1 MQQATPDKIKITCPQ
16 CKSTLSV
23 NRSPGIE
30 NKALT
35 CPVCKYKAIVSSY
48 MNSAINVQTPSCDAP
63 TEVGGKQTPPPIP
76 SSVKPVSEVPVCL
89 KVNGVMHPLKVGSNS
104 VGRKAKSGTADIQIA
119 GDKYMSRNQ
128 GIFYVEKTLN
138 GFIYKYQELG
148 AANHSVIS
156 GVVLEDGDV
165 VAIKVG
171 DVLLMGD
178 TSVQLC
184 ECFDEDKT
192 QIR

>member
-1 MQQATPDKIKITCPQ
+1 MPQATSDKIKIVCPQ
-16 CKSTLSV
+16 CKSALSV
-23 NRSPGIE
+23 SKLPGIE
-30 NKALT
+30 QKVLT
-35 CPVCKYKAIVSSY
+35 CPICKYKATIGSY
-48 MNSAINVQTPSCDAP
+48 LNNSLRVQVPSCDAP
-63 TEVGGKQTPPPIP
+63 TEVGDVPT
-76 SSVKPVSEVPVCL
+76 VKKTATSEVPVCL
-89 KVNGVMHPLKVGSNS
+89 KVNGMTYPLKVGSNS
-104 VGRKAKSGTADIQIA
+104 IGRKATTGTADIQIA
-119 GDKYMSRNQ
+119 GDKYMSRSQ
-128 GIFYVEKTLN
+128 GIFYVERTIN

-165 VAIKVG
+165 VAVKVG

-184 ECFDEDKT
+184 ASIDEEST

>member
-1 MQQATPDKIKITCPQ
+1 MQQATPDKIRITCPQ
-16 CKSTLSV
+16 CKSALSV
-23 NRSPGIE
+23 NNSPGIE

-48 MNSAINVQTPSCDAP
+48 INSSLNIQTPSCDAP
-63 TEVGGKQTPPPIP
+63 TEVDNKLMPPPIP
-76 SSVKPVSEVPVCL
+76 SSVIKTSEVPVCL
-89 KVNGVMHPLKVGSNS
+89 KVNGVMHSLKVGSNS
-104 VGRKAKSGTADIQIA
+104 VGRKAKSGTADIQLA
-119 GDKYMSRNQ
+119 GDKFMSRNQ

-148 AANHSVIS
+148 AANHTVIS
-156 GVVLEDGDV
+156 GIVLEDGDV
-165 VAIKVG
+165 VAVKVG

-184 ECFDEDKT
+184 ECFDEEST

>member
-1 MQQATPDKIKITCPQ
+1 MQQATPDKIRITCPQ
-16 CKSTLSV
+16 CKSALSV
-23 NRSPGIE
+23 NNSPGIE

-48 MNSAINVQTPSCDAP
+48 INSSLNIQTPSSDAP
-63 TEVGGKQTPPPIP
+63 TEVDNKIMPPPIP
-76 SSVKPVSEVPVCL
+76 SSVVNSSEVPVCL

-104 VGRKAKSGTADIQIA
+104 VGRKAKSGTADIQLA

-138 GFIYKYQELG
+138 GFVYKYQELG

-165 VAIKVG
+165 VAVKVG
-171 DVLLMGD
+171 DVFLMGD

>member
-1 MQQATPDKIKITCPQ
+1 MQQATPEKIKITCPQ
-16 CKSTLSV
+16 CKSALSV
-23 NRSPGIE
+23 NKLPGIE
-30 NKALT
+30 KKVLT
-35 CPVCKYKAIVSSY
+35 CPICKYKATIGSY
-48 MNSAINVQTPSCDAP
+48 LSNSLNVQAPSSDAP
-63 TEVGGKQTPPPIP
+63 TEVGNTSPI
-76 SSVKPVSEVPVCL
+76 KKTFTSEVPVCL
-89 KVNGVMHPLKVGSNS
+89 KVNGVMYPLKVGSNS
-104 VGRKAKSGTADIQIA
+104 VGRKASTSTADIQIA
-119 GDKYMSRNQ
+119 GDKYMSRCQ
-128 GIFYVEKTLN
+128 GIFYVEKTIN

-184 ECFDEDKT
+184 ESFDEEST
-192 QIR
+192 EIR

>member
-1 MQQATPDKIKITCPQ
+1 MQQATPDKIRITCPQ
-16 CKSTLSV
+16 CKSALSV
-23 NRSPGIE
+23 NNSPGIE

-48 MNSAINVQTPSCDAP
+48 INSSLNIQTPSSDAP
-63 TEVGGKQTPPPIP
+63 TEVDNKIMPPPIP
-76 SSVKPVSEVPVCL
+76 SSVVNSSEVPVCL

-104 VGRKAKSGTADIQIA
+104 VGRKAKSGTADIQLA

-128 GIFYVEKTLN
+128 GIFYVEKTFN
-138 GFIYKYQELG
+138 GFVYKYQELG

-165 VAIKVG
+165 VAVKVG

>member
-1 MQQATPDKIKITCPQ
+1 MQQPTSEKIKITCPQ

-23 NRSPGIE
+23 NKSPGIE
-30 NKALT
+30 NKVLT
-35 CPVCKYKAIVSSY
+35 CPVCKYKATIGSY
-48 MNSAINVQTPSCDAP
+48 VNNALNVQVPSCDAP
-63 TEVGGKQTPPPIP
+63 TEVGN
-76 SSVKPVSEVPVCL
+76 SKPNKEPQKTEVPVCL
-89 KVNGVMHPLKVGSNS
+89 KVNGVMYPLKVGSNS
-104 VGRKAKSGTADIQIA
+104 VGRKAKSGTADIQIE
-119 GDKYMSRNQ
+119 GDKYMSRSQ
-128 GIFYVEKTLN
+128 GIFYVEKTVN

-184 ECFDEDKT
+184 ESYDEEST